1 MASPSKNQNYAYL
14 RRLSTQKLLELLA
27 AAPAPA
33 KTPEDKAYI
42 DAIVEVVLEREE
54 RHPTGL
60 LPDPEQAWE
69 EFQQYYN
76 TPEGEDL
83 SLYPAEN
90 PGTAPSEPAPSQTEY
105 RPQRRPKR
113 HFFRRVIIV
122 AAVVVCIALPPA
134 LGFENVFQMFGAW
147 TDEVFV
153 LIDTYNILDSR
164 EETNAECNE
173 LNIQEILKEAG
184 IAGNIV
190 PAWIPSGFILD
201 SITVS
206 ELQSPDRVEVRTY
219 YTWDD
224 FLITIV
230 YSKYIE
236 SNFDTVTTFEKDSD
250 AVEKY
255 NVEGIVHYLFKNI
268 DKQVA
273 VWNQGNV
280 ECVISGN
287 ISYSDLK
294 KMIDSIYDGG

>member
-14 RRLSTQKLLELLA
+14 SRLSTQKLLELLA

-33 KTPEDKAYI
+33 ETPEDKAYI

-113 HFFRRVIIV
+113 HFFRRVVIV

-134 LGFENVFQMFGAW
+134 LGFENVFQLIGAW
-147 TDEVFV
+147 TDDIFLLNNVSSLEGNEIEADKKSVD
-153 LIDTYNILDSR
+153 IEEILG
-164 EETNAECNE
+164 E
-173 LNIQEILKEAG
+173 LNYSE
-184 IAGNIV
+184 NIF
-190 PAWIPSGFILD
+190 PTWIPEGF
-201 SITVS
+201 
-206 ELQSPDRVEVRTY
+206 ELGS
-219 YTWDD
+219 
-224 FLITIV
+224 L
-230 YSKYIE
+230 
-236 SNFDTVTTFEKDSD
+236 
-250 AVEKY
+250 
-255 NVEGIVHYLFKNI
+255 
-268 DKQVA
+268 
-273 VWNQGNV
+273 
-280 ECVISGN
+280 
-287 ISYSDLK
+287 
-294 KMIDSIYDGG
+294 

>member
-14 RRLSTQKLLELLA
+14 SRLSTQKLLELLA

-33 KTPEDKAYI
+33 ETPEDKAYI

-76 TPEGEDL
+76 TPEGEDQ

-113 HFFRRVIIV
+113 HFFRRVVIV
-122 AAVVVCIALPPA
+122 AAVVVCIALLPA

-255 NVEGIVHYLFKNI
+255 NVKGIVHYLFKNI

>member
-14 RRLSTQKLLELLA
+14 SRLSTQKLLELLA

-33 KTPEDKAYI
+33 ETPEDKAYI

-113 HFFRRVIIV
+113 HFFRRVVIV

-134 LGFENVFQMFGAW
+134 LGFENVFQLIGAW
-147 TDEVFV
+147 TDDIFLLNNVSSLEGNEIEADKKSVDIEEILGELNYSVNIFPTWIPEGFELEKVITNEFV
-153 LIDTYNILDSR
+153 LSGKTELRIHYKNGQTRELITFTYNVYNS
-164 EETNAECNE
+164 
-173 LNIQEILKEAG
+173 
-184 IAGNIV
+184 IA
-190 PAWIPSGFILD
+190 SG
-201 SITVS
+201 TM
-206 ELQSPDRVEVRTY
+206 TA
-219 YTWDD
+219 
-224 FLITIV
+224 
-230 YSKYIE
+230 
-236 SNFDTVTTFEKDSD
+236 FEKDANALEEYFVGD
-250 AVEKY
+250 VTHYIFENLGKY
-255 NVEGIVHYLFKNI
+255 I
-268 DKQVA
+268 A
-273 VWNQGNV
+273 VWNQNNI
-280 ECVISGN
+280 ECAISGDV
-287 ISYSDLK
+287 SLTELK
-294 KMIDSIYDGG
+294 EMLNSIYGG

>member
-14 RRLSTQKLLELLA
+14 SRLSTQKLLELLA

-33 KTPEDKAYI
+33 ETPEDKAYI
-42 DAIVEVVLEREE
+42 DAMVEVVLEREE

-76 TPEGEDL
+76 TPEGEDQ

-113 HFFRRVIIV
+113 HFFRRVVIV

-255 NVEGIVHYLFKNI
+255 NVKGIVHYLFKNI

>member
-14 RRLSTQKLLELLA
+14 SRLSTQKLLELLA

-33 KTPEDKAYI
+33 ETPEDKAYI

-113 HFFRRVIIV
+113 HFFRRVVIV

-134 LGFENVFQMFGAW
+134 LGFENVFQLIGAW
-147 TDEVFV
+147 TDDIFLLNNVSSLEGNEIEADKKSVDIEEILGELNYSENIFPTWIPEGFELEKVITNEFV
-153 LIDTYNILDSR
+153 LSGKTELRIHYKNGQTRELITFTYN
-164 EETNAECNE
+164 
-173 LNIQEILKEAG
+173 
-184 IAGNIV
+184 
-190 PAWIPSGFILD
+190 
-201 SITVS
+201 
-206 ELQSPDRVEVRTY
+206 
-219 YTWDD
+219 
-224 FLITIV
+224 V
-230 YSKYIE
+230 YNS
-236 SNFDTVTTFEKDSD
+236 TMTAFEKDANALEEYFVGD
-250 AVEKY
+250 VTHYIFENLGKY
-255 NVEGIVHYLFKNI
+255 I
-268 DKQVA
+268 A
-273 VWNQGNV
+273 VWNQNNI
-280 ECVISGN
+280 ECAISGDV
-287 ISYSDLK
+287 SLTELK
-294 KMIDSIYDGG
+294 EMLNSIYGG

>member
-14 RRLSTQKLLELLA
+14 SRLSTQKLLELLA

-33 KTPEDKAYI
+33 ETPEDKAYI

-113 HFFRRVIIV
+113 HFFRRVVIV

-134 LGFENVFQMFGAW
+134 LGFENVFQLIGAW
-147 TDEVFV
+147 TDDIFLLNNVSSLEGNEIEADKKSVDIEEILGELNYSENIFPTWIPEGFELEKVITNEFV
-153 LIDTYNILDSR
+153 LSGKKELRIHYKNGQTRELITFTYNVYNS
-164 EETNAECNE
+164 
-173 LNIQEILKEAG
+173 
-184 IAGNIV
+184 IA
-190 PAWIPSGFILD
+190 SG
-201 SITVS
+201 TM
-206 ELQSPDRVEVRTY
+206 TA
-219 YTWDD
+219 
-224 FLITIV
+224 
-230 YSKYIE
+230 
-236 SNFDTVTTFEKDSD
+236 FEKDANALEEYFVGD
-250 AVEKY
+250 VTHYIFENLGKY
-255 NVEGIVHYLFKNI
+255 I
-268 DKQVA
+268 A
-273 VWNQGNV
+273 VWNQNNI
-280 ECVISGN
+280 ECAISGDV
-287 ISYSDLK
+287 SLTELK
-294 KMIDSIYDGG
+294 EMLNSIYGG

>member
-14 RRLSTQKLLELLA
+14 SRLSTQKLLELLA

-33 KTPEDKAYI
+33 ETPEDKAYI

-134 LGFENVFQMFGAW
+134 LGFENVFQMISSWSDDIFLMEDNVNTFKNEYTFPENDRYGKLQEAL
-147 TDEVFV
+147 DE
-153 LIDTYNILDSR
+153 Y
-164 EETNAECNE
+164 
-173 LNIQEILKEAG
+173 EISA
-184 IAGNIV
+184 NVV
-190 PAWIPSGFILD
+190 PNWMPEGFILD
-201 SITVS
+201 DIIVNVLQEPERIEIRAYYLNGERMISLFYNQYRESLTSYEKNDSSVEIYTVGG
-206 ELQSPDRVEVRTY
+206 V
-219 YTWDD
+219 
-224 FLITIV
+224 
-230 YSKYIE
+230 K
-236 SNFDTVTTFEKDSD
+236 
-250 AVEKY
+250 
-255 NVEGIVHYLFKNI
+255 HYLFENMESE
-268 DKQVA
+268 VA
-273 VWNQGNV
+273 VWSLADL
-280 ECVISGN
+280 ECAISGD
-287 ISYSDLK
+287 ISK
-294 KMIDSIYDGG
+294 KEMKKIIESIYEGG

>member
-14 RRLSTQKLLELLA
+14 SRLSTQKLLELLA

-33 KTPEDKAYI
+33 ETPEDKAYI

-113 HFFRRVIIV
+113 HFFRRVVIV

-134 LGFENVFQMFGAW
+134 LGFENVFQLIGAW
-147 TDEVFV
+147 TDDIFLLNNVSSLEGNEIEADKISVDIEEILGELNYSENIFPTWIPEGFELEKVITNEFV
-153 LIDTYNILDSR
+153 LSGKTELRIHYKNGQTRELITFTYNVYNS
-164 EETNAECNE
+164 
-173 LNIQEILKEAG
+173 
-184 IAGNIV
+184 IA
-190 PAWIPSGFILD
+190 SG
-201 SITVS
+201 TM
-206 ELQSPDRVEVRTY
+206 TA
-219 YTWDD
+219 
-224 FLITIV
+224 
-230 YSKYIE
+230 
-236 SNFDTVTTFEKDSD
+236 FEKDANALEEYFVGD
-250 AVEKY
+250 VTHYIFENLGKY
-255 NVEGIVHYLFKNI
+255 I
-268 DKQVA
+268 A
-273 VWNQGNV
+273 VWNQNNI
-280 ECVISGN
+280 ECAISGDV
-287 ISYSDLK
+287 SLTELK
-294 KMIDSIYDGG
+294 EMLNSIYGG

>member
-14 RRLSTQKLLELLA
+14 SRLSTQKLLELLA

-33 KTPEDKAYI
+33 ETPEDKAYI

-113 HFFRRVIIV
+113 HFFRRVVIV

-134 LGFENVFQMFGAW
+134 LGFENVFQMISSWSDDIFLMEDNVNTFKNEYTLPENDRYGKLQEAL
-147 TDEVFV
+147 DE
-153 LIDTYNILDSR
+153 Y
-164 EETNAECNE
+164 
-173 LNIQEILKEAG
+173 EISA
-184 IAGNIV
+184 NVV
-190 PAWIPSGFILD
+190 PNWMPEGFILD
-201 SITVS
+201 DIIVNVLQEPERIEIRAYYLNGERMISLFYNQYRESLTSYEKNDSSVEIYTVGG
-206 ELQSPDRVEVRTY
+206 V
-219 YTWDD
+219 
-224 FLITIV
+224 
-230 YSKYIE
+230 K
-236 SNFDTVTTFEKDSD
+236 
-250 AVEKY
+250 
-255 NVEGIVHYLFKNI
+255 HYLFENMESE
-268 DKQVA
+268 VA
-273 VWNQGNV
+273 VWSLADL
-280 ECVISGN
+280 ECVISGD
-287 ISYSDLK
+287 ISK
-294 KMIDSIYDGG
+294 KEMKKIIESIYEGG

>member
-14 RRLSTQKLLELLA
+14 SRLSTQKLLELLA

-33 KTPEDKAYI
+33 ETPEDKAYI

-113 HFFRRVIIV
+113 HFFRRVVIV

-134 LGFENVFQMFGAW
+134 LGFENVFQMISSWSDDIFLMEDNVNTFKNEYTLPENDRYGKLQEAL
-147 TDEVFV
+147 DE
-153 LIDTYNILDSR
+153 Y
-164 EETNAECNE
+164 
-173 LNIQEILKEAG
+173 EISA
-184 IAGNIV
+184 NVV
-190 PAWIPSGFILD
+190 PNWMPEGFILD
-201 SITVS
+201 DIIVNVLQEPERIEIRAYYLNGERIISLFYNQYRESLTSYEKNDSSVEIYTVGG
-206 ELQSPDRVEVRTY
+206 V
-219 YTWDD
+219 
-224 FLITIV
+224 
-230 YSKYIE
+230 K
-236 SNFDTVTTFEKDSD
+236 
-250 AVEKY
+250 
-255 NVEGIVHYLFKNI
+255 HYLFENMESE
-268 DKQVA
+268 VA
-273 VWNQGNV
+273 VWSLADL
-280 ECVISGN
+280 ECAISGD
-287 ISYSDLK
+287 ISK
-294 KMIDSIYDGG
+294 KEMKKIIESIYEGG

>member
-14 RRLSTQKLLELLA
+14 SRLSTQKLLELLA

-33 KTPEDKAYI
+33 ETPEDKAYI

-113 HFFRRVIIV
+113 HFFRRVVIV

-134 LGFENVFQMFGAW
+134 LGFENVFQMISSWSDDIFLMEDNVNTFKNEYTLPENDRYGKLQEAL
-147 TDEVFV
+147 DE
-153 LIDTYNILDSR
+153 Y
-164 EETNAECNE
+164 
-173 LNIQEILKEAG
+173 EISA
-184 IAGNIV
+184 NVV
-190 PAWIPSGFILD
+190 PNWMPEGFILD
-201 SITVS
+201 DIIVNVLQEPERIEIRAYYLNGERMISLFYNQYRESLTSYEKNDSSVEIYTVGG
-206 ELQSPDRVEVRTY
+206 V
-219 YTWDD
+219 
-224 FLITIV
+224 
-230 YSKYIE
+230 K
-236 SNFDTVTTFEKDSD
+236 
-250 AVEKY
+250 
-255 NVEGIVHYLFKNI
+255 HYLFENMESE
-268 DKQVA
+268 VA
-273 VWNQGNV
+273 VWSLADL
-280 ECVISGN
+280 ECAISGD
-287 ISYSDLK
+287 ISK
-294 KMIDSIYDGG
+294 KEMKKIIETY

>member
-14 RRLSTQKLLELLA
+14 SRLSTQKLLELLA

-33 KTPEDKAYI
+33 ETPEDKAYI

-113 HFFRRVIIV
+113 HFFRRVVIV

-134 LGFENVFQMFGAW
+134 LGFENVFQLIGAW
-147 TDEVFV
+147 TDDIFLLNNVSSLEGNEIEADKKSVDIEEILGELNYSENIFPTWIPEGFELEKVITNEFV
-153 LIDTYNILDSR
+153 LSGKTELHIHYKNGQTRELITFTYNVYNS
-164 EETNAECNE
+164 
-173 LNIQEILKEAG
+173 
-184 IAGNIV
+184 IA
-190 PAWIPSGFILD
+190 SG
-201 SITVS
+201 TM
-206 ELQSPDRVEVRTY
+206 TA
-219 YTWDD
+219 
-224 FLITIV
+224 
-230 YSKYIE
+230 
-236 SNFDTVTTFEKDSD
+236 FEKDANALEEYFVGD
-250 AVEKY
+250 VTHYIFENLGKY
-255 NVEGIVHYLFKNI
+255 I
-268 DKQVA
+268 A
-273 VWNQGNV
+273 VWNQNNI
-280 ECVISGN
+280 ECAISGDV
-287 ISYSDLK
+287 SLTELK
-294 KMIDSIYDGG
+294 EMLNSIYGG

>member
-1 MASPSKNQNYAYL
+1 M
-14 RRLSTQKLLELLA
+14 
-27 AAPAPA
+27 
-33 KTPEDKAYI
+33 
-42 DAIVEVVLEREE
+42 
-54 RHPTGL
+54 
-60 LPDPEQAWE
+60 
-69 EFQQYYN
+69 
-76 TPEGEDL
+76 
-83 SLYPAEN
+83 
-90 PGTAPSEPAPSQTEY
+90 
-105 RPQRRPKR
+105 
-113 HFFRRVIIV
+113 
-122 AAVVVCIALPPA
+122 PPA

-255 NVEGIVHYLFKNI
+255 NVKGIVHYLFKNI

>member
-14 RRLSTQKLLELLA
+14 SRLSTQKLLELLA

-33 KTPEDKAYI
+33 ETPEDKAYI

-76 TPEGEDL
+76 TPEGEDQ

-113 HFFRRVIIV
+113 HFFRRVVIV

-255 NVEGIVHYLFKNI
+255 NVKGIVRYLFKNI

>member
-14 RRLSTQKLLELLA
+14 SRLSTQKLLELLA

-33 KTPEDKAYI
+33 ETPEDKAYI

-76 TPEGEDL
+76 TPEGEDQ

-113 HFFRRVIIV
+113 HFFRRVVIV

-236 SNFDTVTTFEKDSD
+236 SNFDTVTIFEKDSD

-255 NVEGIVHYLFKNI
+255 NVKGIVHYLFKNI

>member
-14 RRLSTQKLLELLA
+14 SRLSTQKLLELLA

-33 KTPEDKAYI
+33 ETPEDKAYI

-230 YSKYIE
+230 
-236 SNFDTVTTFEKDSD
+236 
-250 AVEKY
+250 
-255 NVEGIVHYLFKNI
+255 
-268 DKQVA
+268 
-273 VWNQGNV
+273 
-280 ECVISGN
+280 
-287 ISYSDLK
+287 
-294 KMIDSIYDGG
+294 

>member
-14 RRLSTQKLLELLA
+14 SRLSTQKLLELLA

-33 KTPEDKAYI
+33 ETPEDKAYI

-236 SNFDTVTTFEKDSD
+236 SNFDTVTTFEKDIFYSGKSGTEYKIEVTVFAQDSSGSD
-250 AVEKY
+250 SRTQTFYVTA
-255 NVEGIVHYLFKNI
+255 
-268 DKQVA
+268 
-273 VWNQGNV
+273 
-280 ECVISGN
+280 
-287 ISYSDLK
+287 
-294 KMIDSIYDGG
+294 

>member
-14 RRLSTQKLLELLA
+14 SRLSTQKLLELLA

-33 KTPEDKAYI
+33 ETPEDKAYI

-134 LGFENVFQMFGAW
+134 LGFENVFQMISSWSDDIFLMEDNVNTFKNEYTLPENDRYGKLQEAL
-147 TDEVFV
+147 DE
-153 LIDTYNILDSR
+153 Y
-164 EETNAECNE
+164 
-173 LNIQEILKEAG
+173 EISA
-184 IAGNIV
+184 NVV
-190 PAWIPSGFILD
+190 PNWMPEGFILD
-201 SITVS
+201 DIIVNVLQEPERIEIRAYYLNGERMISLFYNQYRESLTSYEKNDSSVEIYTVGG
-206 ELQSPDRVEVRTY
+206 V
-219 YTWDD
+219 
-224 FLITIV
+224 
-230 YSKYIE
+230 K
-236 SNFDTVTTFEKDSD
+236 
-250 AVEKY
+250 
-255 NVEGIVHYLFKNI
+255 HYLFENMESE
-268 DKQVA
+268 VA
-273 VWNQGNV
+273 VWSLADL
-280 ECVISGN
+280 ECAISGD
-287 ISYSDLK
+287 ISK
-294 KMIDSIYDGG
+294 KEMKKIIESIYEGG

>member
-1 MASPSKNQNYAYL
+1 MA
-14 RRLSTQKLLELLA
+14 
-27 AAPAPA
+27 
-33 KTPEDKAYI
+33 DI

-76 TPEGEDL
+76 TPEGEDQ

-113 HFFRRVIIV
+113 HFFRRVVIV

-255 NVEGIVHYLFKNI
+255 NVKGIVHYLFKNI

>member
-14 RRLSTQKLLELLA
+14 SRLSTQKLLELLA

-33 KTPEDKAYI
+33 ETPEDKAYI

-113 HFFRRVIIV
+113 HFFRRVVIV

-134 LGFENVFQMFGAW
+134 LGFENVFQMISSWSDDKFLMEDNVNTFKNEYTLPENDRYGKLQEAL
-147 TDEVFV
+147 DE
-153 LIDTYNILDSR
+153 Y
-164 EETNAECNE
+164 
-173 LNIQEILKEAG
+173 EISA
-184 IAGNIV
+184 NVV
-190 PAWIPSGFILD
+190 PNWMPEGFILD
-201 SITVS
+201 DIIVNVLQEPERIEIRAYYLNGERMISLFYNQYRESLTSYEKNDSSVEIYTVGG
-206 ELQSPDRVEVRTY
+206 V
-219 YTWDD
+219 
-224 FLITIV
+224 
-230 YSKYIE
+230 K
-236 SNFDTVTTFEKDSD
+236 
-250 AVEKY
+250 
-255 NVEGIVHYLFKNI
+255 HYLFENMESE
-268 DKQVA
+268 VA
-273 VWNQGNV
+273 VWSLADL
-280 ECVISGN
+280 ECAISGD
-287 ISYSDLK
+287 ISK
-294 KMIDSIYDGG
+294 KEMKKIIESIYEGG

>member
-14 RRLSTQKLLELLA
+14 SRLSTQKLLELLA

-33 KTPEDKAYI
+33 ETPEDKAYI

-113 HFFRRVIIV
+113 HFFRRVVIV

-134 LGFENVFQMFGAW
+134 LGFENVFQMISSWSDDIFLMEDNVNTFKNEYTLPENDRYGKLQEAL
-147 TDEVFV
+147 DE
-153 LIDTYNILDSR
+153 Y
-164 EETNAECNE
+164 
-173 LNIQEILKEAG
+173 EISA
-184 IAGNIV
+184 NVV
-190 PAWIPSGFILD
+190 PNWMPEGFILD
-201 SITVS
+201 DIIVNVLQEPERIEIRAYYLNGERMISLFYNQYRESLTSYEKNDSSVEIYTVGG
-206 ELQSPDRVEVRTY
+206 V
-219 YTWDD
+219 
-224 FLITIV
+224 
-230 YSKYIE
+230 K
-236 SNFDTVTTFEKDSD
+236 
-250 AVEKY
+250 
-255 NVEGIVHYLFKNI
+255 HYLFENMESE
-268 DKQVA
+268 VA
-273 VWNQGNV
+273 VWSLAV
-280 ECVISGN
+280 LECAISGD
-287 ISYSDLK
+287 ISK
-294 KMIDSIYDGG
+294 KEMKKIIESIYEGG

>member
-14 RRLSTQKLLELLA
+14 SRLSTQKLLELLA

-33 KTPEDKAYI
+33 ETPEDKAYI

-113 HFFRRVIIV
+113 HFFRRVVIV

-147 TDEVFV
+147 TDDIFLLNNVSSLEGNEIEADKKSVDIEEILGELNCSENIFPTWIPEGFELEKVITNEFV
-153 LIDTYNILDSR
+153 LSGKTELRIHYKNGQTRELITFTYN
-164 EETNAECNE
+164 
-173 LNIQEILKEAG
+173 
-184 IAGNIV
+184 V
-190 PAWIPSGFILD
+190 YD
-201 SITVS
+201 SIASGTM
-206 ELQSPDRVEVRTY
+206 TA
-219 YTWDD
+219 
-224 FLITIV
+224 
-230 YSKYIE
+230 
-236 SNFDTVTTFEKDSD
+236 FEKDANALEEYFVGD
-250 AVEKY
+250 VTHYIFENLGKY
-255 NVEGIVHYLFKNI
+255 I
-268 DKQVA
+268 A
-273 VWNQGNV
+273 VWNQNNI
-280 ECVISGN
+280 ECAISGDV
-287 ISYSDLK
+287 SLTELK
-294 KMIDSIYDGG
+294 EMLNSIYGG

>member
-14 RRLSTQKLLELLA
+14 SRLSTQKLLELLA

-33 KTPEDKAYI
+33 ETPEDKAYI

-134 LGFENVFQMFGAW
+134 LGFENVFQMISSWSDDIFLMEDNVNTFKNEYTLPENGRYGKLQEAL
-147 TDEVFV
+147 DE
-153 LIDTYNILDSR
+153 Y
-164 EETNAECNE
+164 
-173 LNIQEILKEAG
+173 EISA
-184 IAGNIV
+184 NVV
-190 PAWIPSGFILD
+190 PNWMPEGFILD
-201 SITVS
+201 DIIVNVLQEPERIEIRAYYLNGERMISLFYNQYRESLTSYEKNDSSVEIYTVGG
-206 ELQSPDRVEVRTY
+206 V
-219 YTWDD
+219 
-224 FLITIV
+224 
-230 YSKYIE
+230 K
-236 SNFDTVTTFEKDSD
+236 
-250 AVEKY
+250 
-255 NVEGIVHYLFKNI
+255 HYLFENMESE
-268 DKQVA
+268 VA
-273 VWNQGNV
+273 VWSLADL
-280 ECVISGN
+280 ECAISGD
-287 ISYSDLK
+287 ISK
-294 KMIDSIYDGG
+294 KEMKKIIESIYEGG

>member
-14 RRLSTQKLLELLA
+14 SRLSTQKLLELLA

-33 KTPEDKAYI
+33 ETPEDKAYI

-113 HFFRRVIIV
+113 HFFRRVVIV

-134 LGFENVFQMFGAW
+134 LGFENVFQMISSWSDDIFLMEDNVNTFKNEYTLPENDRYGKLQEAL
-147 TDEVFV
+147 DE
-153 LIDTYNILDSR
+153 Y
-164 EETNAECNE
+164 
-173 LNIQEILKEAG
+173 EISA
-184 IAGNIV
+184 NVV
-190 PAWIPSGFILD
+190 PNWMPEGFILD
-201 SITVS
+201 DIIVNVLQEPERIEIRAYYLNGERMISLFYNQYRESLTSYEKNDSSVEISTVGG
-206 ELQSPDRVEVRTY
+206 V
-219 YTWDD
+219 
-224 FLITIV
+224 
-230 YSKYIE
+230 K
-236 SNFDTVTTFEKDSD
+236 
-250 AVEKY
+250 
-255 NVEGIVHYLFKNI
+255 HYLFGNMESE
-268 DKQVA
+268 VA
-273 VWNQGNV
+273 VWSLADL
-280 ECVISGN
+280 ECAISGD
-287 ISYSDLK
+287 ISK
-294 KMIDSIYDGG
+294 KEMKKIIESIYEGG

>member
-14 RRLSTQKLLELLA
+14 SRLSTQKLLELLA

-33 KTPEDKAYI
+33 ETPEDKAYI

-113 HFFRRVIIV
+113 HFFRRVVIV

-134 LGFENVFQMFGAW
+134 LGFENVFQMISSWSDDIFLMEDNVNTFKNEYTLPENDRYGKLQEAL
-147 TDEVFV
+147 DE
-153 LIDTYNILDSR
+153 Y
-164 EETNAECNE
+164 
-173 LNIQEILKEAG
+173 EISA
-184 IAGNIV
+184 NVV
-190 PAWIPSGFILD
+190 PNWMPEGFILD
-201 SITVS
+201 DIIVNVLQEPERIEIRAYYLNGERMISLFYNQYRESLTSYEKNDSSVEIYTVGG
-206 ELQSPDRVEVRTY
+206 V
-219 YTWDD
+219 
-224 FLITIV
+224 
-230 YSKYIE
+230 K
-236 SNFDTVTTFEKDSD
+236 
-250 AVEKY
+250 
-255 NVEGIVHYLFKNI
+255 HYLFENMESE
-268 DKQVA
+268 VA
-273 VWNQGNV
+273 VW
-280 ECVISGN
+280 SLA
-287 ISYSDLK
+287 DLV
-294 KMIDSIYDGG
+294 

>member
-1 MASPSKNQNYAYL
+1 M
-14 RRLSTQKLLELLA
+14 
-27 AAPAPA
+27 
-33 KTPEDKAYI
+33 
-42 DAIVEVVLEREE
+42 EVVLEREE

-76 TPEGEDL
+76 TPEGRTSPSTRQRTPEQPHQNQPL
-83 SLYPAEN
+83 SDRV
-90 PGTAPSEPAPSQTEY
+90 PAPKKAKT
-105 RPQRRPKR
+105 PL
-113 HFFRRVIIV
+113 FRRVVIV

-255 NVEGIVHYLFKNI
+255 NVKGIVHYLFKNI

>member
-14 RRLSTQKLLELLA
+14 SRLSTQKLLELLA

-33 KTPEDKAYI
+33 ETPEDKAYI

-76 TPEGEDL
+76 TPEGEDQ

-113 HFFRRVIIV
+113 HFFRRVVIV

-255 NVEGIVHYLFKNI
+255 NVKGIVHYLFKNI